1 MRLNLITIDT
11 MRFSSKIGLLI
22 FLAVL
27 LLTFACSNSENTNQ
41 TNANQ
46 TTETNANAAVTTKDD
61 AAELAKI
68 VNLPVMFDDAEV
80 EEVVWREESV
90 GGQPDAGKRRLVAV
104 FFYTPENSKKL
115 VEIIEKHKPAE
126 EVEIQAESWF
136 PAELVAQGQTS
147 GNDTIKGAAY
157 SASDFTKPPFE
168 NGRIT
173 RVSATD
179 YFVLELSTK

>member
-1 MRLNLITIDT
+1 MN
-11 MRFSSKIGLLI
+11 FVSKFYLLI
-22 FLAVL
+22 FLTGVPI
-27 LLTFACSNSENTNQ
+27 FNACSNAGNTNQ
-41 TNANQ
+41 TGANQ
-46 TTETNANAAVTTKDD
+46 TAQTNANVAVTTKDD
-61 AAELAKI
+61 PAELAKI
-68 VNLPVMFDDAEV
+68 VNLPVMFDDPEV

-90 GGQPDAGKRRLVAV
+90 GSQPEAGKRRLVAV

-157 SASDFTKPPFE
+157 AAGDFLKPPFE

-173 RVSATD
+173 RVSGTD